1 MAHNIFKAVI
11 LGAPASG
18 KGTISSRII
27 NKFNFEHISV
37 GDRLRLQIK
46 NNTKLG
52 VEAKRYVENG
62 NLLPDSLMTKF
73 VNNELKHANKNWL
86 LDGFPRTLPQ
96 AHSLWESH
104 KLDIVIN
111 LNVPF
116 DVIIDRAKGRWIHL
130 SSGRAYNLDFNA
142 PKVFGKDDVT
152 GEPLIQREDDQP
164 EVVRKRLEVYQEI
177 TRPVIEFYQTTD
189 ILQHF
194 EGRTSDEIWPKVV
207 NCLNAY
213 LSDKRIFVENV

>member
-1 MAHNIFKAVI
+1 
-11 LGAPASG
+11 
-18 KGTISSRII
+18 
-27 NKFNFEHISV
+27 
-37 GDRLRLQIK
+37 
-46 NNTKLG
+46 
-52 VEAKRYVENG
+52 
-62 NLLPDSLMTKF
+62 
-73 VNNELKHANKNWL
+73 
-86 LDGFPRTLPQ
+86 FPRTLPQ

-116 DVIIDRAKGRWIHL
+116 DVIIDRAKVDGYIY
-130 SSGRAYNLDFNA
+130 RAD
-142 PKVFGKDDVT
+142 GKDDVT